1 MKNYILLFMALGC
14 FYSCSFFKATEKIKN
29 RTWEGQIYRM
39 DDEKRLSEVRLKFS
53 SDTLFVFANAIFGAD
68 NDTLFLIKHEEKD
81 SIYVFG
87 SPSGEIF
94 EFTYIYQKEKE
105 KQREILYLL
114 GDDYFVVLFSSELDI
129 SEPAALDFYKNKI
142 VPRRAFLY
150 LDGAVYK
157 GTIDVTD
164 PLMKLYSYAYGM
176 AQEIELTFLDGFRVK
191 VTRRMKTG
199 GMSIMTSLL
208 GGNTT
213 SSEIMDYTLVGN
225 EIRDKNGKQM
235 GRNATWRVTED
246 GQRIIITG
254 KGGGGTLIRTH

>member
-1 MKNYILLFMALGC
+1 MALGC

-150 LDGAVYK
+150 LDGAVFK
-157 GTIDVTD
+157 GTVDLTD
-164 PLMKLYSYAYGM
+164 PLMKLYSSMYGM
-176 AQEIELTFLDGFRVK
+176 ATEMELVFLDNFRIK
-191 VTRRMKTG
+191 QTNKLKAG
-199 GMSIMTSLL
+199 AMSLMMSLF
-208 GGNTT
+208 GDKST
-213 SSEIMDYTLVGN
+213 SSQIIEYTLVGN

-235 GRNATWRVTED
+235 GKNATWRVTED